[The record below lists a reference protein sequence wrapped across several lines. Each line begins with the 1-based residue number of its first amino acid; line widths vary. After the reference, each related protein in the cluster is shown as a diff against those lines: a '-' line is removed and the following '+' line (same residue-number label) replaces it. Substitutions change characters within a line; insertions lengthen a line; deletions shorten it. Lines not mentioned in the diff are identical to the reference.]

1 MTRQST
7 RKFRDYEVFVED
19 FNVIVITVKYSYH
32 SPTKGL
38 FFNEPFEVEH
48 PNKDNHTISVAA
60 FKSESPHEV
69 VKKVIEYLEKERVV
83 KEPLEYNKTYV
94 DSQLQIPTPFA
105 SAFIFSNDL
114 INIVRKYKV
123 AYDKDTNKY
132 FVKDTRVNR
141 ELLSNIT
148 LEELNS
154 QFVEISDKDFEDF
167 EYHVDAVHKAYT
179 ESKLKLNEKLFK
191 DCEQLFKEK
200 LLGIKVSP
208 GLTSQDPDLTTLLNR
223 YAKN

>member
-38 FFNEPFEVEH
+38 FFNEAFEVEH
-48 PNKDNHTISVAA
+48 PNKEGHTISVAA

-69 VKKVIEYLEKERVV
+69 VKKVIEYLEKERVIR
-83 KEPLEYNKTYV
+83 EPLEYNKTYI
-94 DSQLQIPTPFA
+94 DNQLHTPTPFA
-105 SAFIFSNDL
+105 SSFITSNDL
-114 INIVRKYKV
+114 INTVRKYKV
-123 AYDKDTNKY
+123 AYDKETNKY
-132 FVKDTRVNR
+132 FVRGTRLNMEV
-141 ELLSNIT
+141 LSDVT

-154 QFVEISDKDFEDF
+154 QFVEVSDE
-167 EYHVDAVHKAYT
+167 EYENFQHHLEALHKTYT
-179 ESKLKLNEKLFK
+179 DEKLKLNEKLFK
-191 DCEQLFKEK
+191 DYEELFKEK